1 MTLKE
6 KQTITADT
14 AKQQVRIQQNTGL
27 IKFYGNYMPLKSKK
41 QATYLRINK
50 PTVYRKLADPKYKK
64 VAKKFKP
71 HKMYKG
77 TIVKTAKTNAEHLK
91 LKTMGYTHTKL
102 KKVYKKK

>member
-1 MTLKE
+1 
-6 KQTITADT
+6 
-14 AKQQVRIQQNTGL
+14 
-27 IKFYGNYMPLKSKK
+27 MPLKSKK

-64 VAKKFKP
+64 FKP

-91 LKTMGYTHTKL
+91 LKKMGYTHTKP
-102 KKVYKKK
+102 KKLYKKK

>member
-6 KQTITADT
+6 KQIITADT
-14 AKQQVRIQQNTGL
+14 VKQKARIQQNTGL

-41 QATYLRINK
+41 QATYLRVNK
-50 PTVYRKLADPKYKK
+50 PTVYRKLADPKY
-64 VAKKFKP
+64 KKFKP

-91 LKTMGYTHTKL
+91 LKKMGYTHTKP
-102 KKVYKKK
+102 KKMIRKK